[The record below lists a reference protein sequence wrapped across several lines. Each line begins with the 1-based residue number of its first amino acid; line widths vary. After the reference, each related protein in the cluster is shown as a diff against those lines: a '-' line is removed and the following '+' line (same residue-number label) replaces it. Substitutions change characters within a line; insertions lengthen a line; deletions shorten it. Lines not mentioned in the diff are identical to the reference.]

1 MKYLID
7 IVFDGTRDE
16 TEAQILA
23 ERIAVHLGAEKELRI
38 IPCPKFDSSYK
49 IELAVVSNKDEHHVE
64 EAVALADR
72 ICSPWLVLYYDDEK
86 KIELIFNRDKNSNFA
101 ENEFQKIRWA
111 DLQMS

>member
-7 IVFDGTRDE
+7 IVIDDTRDE

-23 ERIAVHLGAEKELRI
+23 ERIVILLGAEKVHRI
-38 IPCPKFDSSYK
+38 TPYPKFDSSYK
-49 IELAVVSNKDEHHVE
+49 IELVVVSNKDSHYIE

-72 ICSPWLVLYYDDEK
+72 ICSPWLVWYYDDEK
-86 KIELIFNRDKNSNFA
+86 KIELIFNRDKNSSFA
-101 ENEFQKIRWA
+101 ANEFQKIRWA